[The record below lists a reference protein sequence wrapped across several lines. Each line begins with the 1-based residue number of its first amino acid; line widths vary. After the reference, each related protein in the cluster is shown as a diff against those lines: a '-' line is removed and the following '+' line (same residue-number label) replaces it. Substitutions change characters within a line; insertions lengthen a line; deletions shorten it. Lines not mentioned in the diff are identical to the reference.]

1 MWVKVGP
8 GADATTSKVDETRVG
23 QCAQMSPARWRSGAA
38 RWRSGAA
45 SRYAESVSVWVF
57 EIALAPSKSVFING
71 NPELL

>member
-23 QCAQMSPARWRSGAA
+23 QCAQMSPG

-45 SRYAESVSVWVF
+45 SRYAESVSVWVL